1 MIMHWTLEHLIYAG
15 LSTSSLP
22 FVVYIAF
29 KIGKI
34 AQQFDDLH
42 KRVDILERTI
52 ERIKKEGIKC
62 PGSVVS

>member
-1 MIMHWTLEHLIYAG
+1 MTHLLYAI
-15 LSTSSLP
+15 LSTLSLP
-22 FVVYIAF
+22 FVIYITF

-52 ERIKKEGIKC
+52 EQIKKEGIKC
-62 PGSVVS
+62 PGLVVS